1 MKQLLLFTSSLFL
14 SLFAAAQDNLVV
26 NGGFEKGIN
35 KGFGFEEIKGK
46 EKEID
51 GWHAPT
57 HDYPDLYMTPKKS
70 VAMAKSGRNAIAL
83 VLGGSRQEKT
93 KFEYITGKLTRPL
106 IKDKVYCIQF
116 NTLLHRTSK
125 WAATEVGI
133 LLHHNE
139 DIITKIEDRS
149 ELDAT
154 LYANDGGPVVN
165 TKWMTYSGYYL
176 AAGGEEY
183 ISFGKFGT
191 AESVKMQDLGYE
203 PYSQLDPYQGKA
215 YYQLDDVSVV
225 QMGSG
230 VDCGCADQIPQPEE
244 GDSTVVLRTEAPYLF
259 ALDAS
264 GSMKRHGLF
273 DSLRQTLVRFV
284 ADVSPGTPVS
294 FSTFSTSARPV
305 YTGVK
310 GERTTEV
317 VDSLMRRASV
327 GGGTNVLAGLQLAY
341 ESWDE
346 GKPDSAKM
354 ILISDGQFNVTPQ
367 IIELVRNQ
375 HDTYGRRLTLIQIE
389 ARAVGVDQLEPYLDN
404 YIYTTQSELS
414 QAVAQIKQRKI
425 GYKGIASHCDCIEE
439 FADTMNYHF
448 VIDYSGSMREEKAR
462 AIFAMR
468 YLFDE
473 IPDNAMISVTTFNT
487 QSQKLYVGPKTGI
500 TMGELTMM
508 LSANF
513 AGGGTDPTPGI
524 KDGVRLAESMSKN
537 RYSHLVLIT
546 DYGAV
551 RLSRHVDMGQIISAG
566 ADRFDLDAY
575 AITVS
580 NEGFVTTYSEFD
592 IPSKRY
598 VGVGR
603 SKFEN
608 DLFRLNRSSC
618 DFTSQ
623 PYHHNPTNAAM
634 KNGAKRFLGGLLKAL
649 IEGAVSV
656 Q

>member
-1 MKQLLLFTSSLFL
+1 MKQLLLFTFCFFL
-14 SLFAAAQDNLVV
+14 MLVSYSQDNLVV
-26 NGGFEKGIN
+26 NGGFETGIN
-35 KGFGFEEIKGK
+35 KGFGFEEIRGK

-51 GWHAPT
+51 GWHSPT
-57 HDYPDLYMTPKKS
+57 RDYPDLYMTPKKS
-70 VAMAKSGRNAIAL
+70 VAMANSGRNAIAL
-83 VLGGSRQEKT
+83 VLGSGRQEKT
-93 KFEYITGKLTRPL
+93 KYEYITGKLSHPL

-133 LLHHNE
+133 LLHHDE
-139 DIITKIEDRS
+139 DVITKIEDRS

-154 LYANDGGPVVN
+154 LYANDGEAVVN
-165 TKWMTYSGYYL
+165 TKWTTYSGYYL

-191 AESVKMQDLGYE
+191 RESVKMQDLGYE
-203 PYSQLDPYQGKA
+203 PYSQIDPYQSKA

-225 QMGSG
+225 QMGPG
-230 VDCGCADQIPQPEE
+230 VDCGCADQIPEPEE
-244 GDSTVVLRTEAPYLF
+244 GDSTVVFRTEAPYLF

-284 ADVSPGTPVS
+284 DDVSPGTPVS
-294 FSTFSTSARPV
+294 FNTFSTSARPV
-305 YTGVK
+305 YTGIK
-310 GERTTEV
+310 GVRTTFV

-346 GKPDSAKM
+346 GRPDSAKM

-375 HDTYGRRLTLIQIE
+375 HDTYGRRLTMIQIE
-389 ARAVGVDQLEPYLDN
+389 ARAVGVEKLEPYLDN
-404 YIYTTQSELS
+404 YIYTTQTELS
-414 QAVAQIKQRKI
+414 QAVAQIKQRQK
-425 GYKGIASHCDCIEE
+425 GYAGIATRCDCVEE

-448 VIDYSGSMREEKAR
+448 VIDYSGSMREEKTR

-468 YLFDE
+468 YLFDQ

-487 QSQKLYVGPKTGI
+487 RSQKLFVGKKTDI
-500 TMGELTMM
+500 TIGELTMM

-513 AGGGTDPTPGI
+513 AGGGTDPTPGVR
-524 KDGVRLAESMSKN
+524 DGVRLAESMSKN
-537 RYSHLVLIT
+537 RFSHLVLIT
-546 DYGAV
+546 DYGAM
-551 RLSRHVDMGQIISAG
+551 RLSRHIELGQAISAG

-592 IPSKRY
+592 IPTKRY

-618 DFTSQ
+618 DYTSQ
-623 PYHHNPTNAAM
+623 PYHHNPTNAAL
-634 KNGAKRFLGGLLKAL
+634 KNGAKRFMGGLLKAL
-649 IEGAVSV
+649 IEGAINA